1 MRRLHYLLV
10 LWDVS
15 SKVRSPRVLSMLLC
29 MVLRRHRWCCH
40 DEGGRL
46 EAVCPAGSQAADSD
60 SPSHR
65 NRLSHVLYVLGTVLS
80 VAALTTWQAARL
92 LAAPIDKYLGV
103 PVAKVQ
109 FTAEDFIDVSALEK
123 AVAVV
128 VGKPLDTSDVRQSLS
143 TLYQTREF
151 SQIEADAT
159 LGDSGLV
166 ITFKL
171 RPNFFFAD
179 FRLRGDP
186 VLRSPISSLVSLPL
200 GEAYSPKTVEQLR
213 QKVQEALRDSGY
225 YQAEVFPDVQFLS
238 KGRLVTVNFM
248 VNAGQ
253 RATISAIEI
262 SGSPLLERSEILQ
275 TIKLRPGKYFDNALL
290 KKDFERLR
298 KLYSDRGFLNAALR
312 LEKLDYS
319 SSSNA
324 VLIQIQIDSGSFVY
338 IELTGGKIPKKQLRS
353 LVPIYEEGSIDA
365 DLIEEGRRNI
375 EDYLQRKGY
384 FDVTVSKEL
393 IEVTSENA
401 YQVNYTIDRGKKQ
414 KVVSIEFDGAKHF
427 NRNQLLQ
434 PLVTRVGGVT
444 SRGTFSGDL
453 LKQDAETIRNLY
465 LREGF
470 EHASVEPSFK
480 KDAEGVNIAARFTIE
495 EGPRTIVSETEIQ
508 GNKSI
513 SRQELVQ
520 GMSLTPGGPFSEALL
535 QEDHRIIESRYL
547 DRGFTDVNVQ
557 YAFERLEGNRV
568 KIIYTLSEG
577 QAIRVDDVHIIGSQ
591 QTSNKVVSRNIKFHE
606 GDPLSQEK
614 LLTSQQQLYGLGLFN
629 RVDVVP
635 VNVNQ
640 SDAYRPVL
648 IRVEDSSPIIL
659 GYGGGYQDREG
670 PRGTIEISHNN
681 LFGLARSI
689 SFRTR
694 ASFREQRGQITY
706 KEPRLFNHNLDSY
719 LTLYAE
725 NANQVSFST
734 TTVNAALQILKRF
747 GKVDNFFVRYNFE
760 TVDLSDVLVNPQAT
774 GQEDLGTLKLSA
786 FSTAWLR
793 DTRDDP
799 IEPSRGFFNTVN
811 FSVAS
816 KLYGSEVNLVS
827 FFAQHQNHR
836 RVGRSAVLATSLRVG
851 LIGPYGETPEVP
863 ISERFFAGGSTSLR
877 GFDLDLA
884 GPLDPV
890 TNKPLGGNALVI
902 LNAEL
907 RIPVSG
913 NFAFAPFYD
922 TGNVFARIKDIGFS
936 RFSNTLGFGVRYKTP
951 FGPLRVDLG
960 FNLSPPTGLPS
971 RQIFFTIGNPF

>member
-1 MRRLHYLLV
+1 
-10 LWDVS
+10 
-15 SKVRSPRVLSMLLC
+15 MLFSIA
-29 MVLRRHRWCCH
+29 LRRHRRYCQ
-40 DEGGRL
+40 G
-46 EAVCPAGSQAADSD
+46 EAIAPEPASSSILQTAAGNVLCDKTRS
-60 SPSHR
+60 R
-65 NRLSHVLYVLGTVLS
+65 HVLLVLAS
-80 VAALTTWQAARL
+80 VVAIAMLWNWHAPELYSAA
-92 LAAPIDKYLGV
+92 IDKYLGV

-109 FTAEDFIDVSALEK
+109 FTSEDFIDVTALER
-123 AVAVV
+123 AVAVT
-128 VGKPLDTSDVRQSLS
+128 VGKPLDASEVRQSMS

-159 LGDSGLV
+159 LADSGLV

-200 GEAYSPKTVEQLR
+200 GEAYTPKTVEQLQ
-213 QKVQEALRDSGY
+213 QKAQEALRDAGY
-225 YQAEVFPDVQFLS
+225 YQAEIFPDVQFLS
-238 KGRLVTVNFM
+238 KARLVTVSYI
-248 VNAGQ
+248 VKAGE
-253 RATISAIEI
+253 RASISTIDIT
-262 SGSPLLERSEILQ
+262 GSPLLERSEILQ
-275 TIKLRPGKYFDNALL
+275 QIKVRPGSYFDSEAL
-290 KKDFERLR
+290 KRDFERLR
-298 KLYSDRGFLNAALR
+298 KLYSNRGFLNATLR
-312 LEKLDYS
+312 LEKLEYS
-319 SSSNA
+319 PSSNS
-324 VLIQIQIDSGSFVY
+324 VQVQIQIDSGPFVY
-338 IELTGGKIPKKQLRS
+338 IELTGGKIPKKELRE
-353 LVPIYEEGSIDA
+353 LVPIYEEGSIDV

-401 YQVNYTIDRGKKQ
+401 YQVNYAIDRGKRQ
-414 KVVSIEFDGAKHF
+414 KVVSIDFAGANHF
-427 NRNQLLQ
+427 SRNQLLQ
-434 PLVTRVGGVT
+434 ALATRVGGLT

-453 LKQDAETIRNLY
+453 LKQDAESIKNLY

-470 EHASVEPSFK
+470 EQVSVESNFK
-480 KDAEGVNIAARFTIE
+480 KDDEGVNIAASFVVQ
-495 EGPRTIVSETEIQ
+495 EGPRSTVSEVEIQ
-508 GNKSI
+508 GNDGI
-513 SRQELVQ
+513 AREELVR
-520 GMSLTPGGPFSEALL
+520 GLNLTPGGPFSQAFL
-535 QEDHRIIESRYL
+535 QEDQRMIESRYL
-547 DRGFTDVNVQ
+547 ERGFTDAKVE
-557 YAFERLEGNRV
+557 FTTERLEGNRV
-568 KIIYTLSEG
+568 KVIYTLSEG
-577 QAIRVDDVHIIGSQ
+577 QAIRTDDIHIIGSQ
-591 QTSNKVVSRNIKFHE
+591 QTRNKVVSRHITFHE
-606 GDPLSQEK
+606 GDPLSQEQ

-635 VNVNQ
+635 VNVDQ
-640 SDAYRPVL
+640 SDSYRPVI
-648 IRVEDSSPIIL
+648 IRLEDSSPIIL

-706 KEPRLFNHNLDSY
+706 KEPRLFNRNLDSY

-725 NANQVSFST
+725 NADQVSFST

-760 TVDLSDVLVNPQAT
+760 TVDLSNVLVNPQAT
-774 GQEDLGTLKLSA
+774 GQEDLGTLKLST

-816 KLYGSEVNLVS
+816 KLYGSEANLVS
-827 FFAQHQNHR
+827 FFGQHQNHH
-836 RVGRSAVLATSLRVG
+836 RVGRRAVLATSLRLG
-851 LIGPYGETPEVP
+851 LIGPYGATPEVP

-877 GFDLDLA
+877 GFDLNLA
-884 GPLDPV
+884 GPLDPA

-907 RIPVSG
+907 RVPVSG

-922 TGNVFARIKDIGFS
+922 TGNVFARIKDISLS
-936 RFSNTLGFGVRYKTP
+936 RFSNTIGFGVRYKTP